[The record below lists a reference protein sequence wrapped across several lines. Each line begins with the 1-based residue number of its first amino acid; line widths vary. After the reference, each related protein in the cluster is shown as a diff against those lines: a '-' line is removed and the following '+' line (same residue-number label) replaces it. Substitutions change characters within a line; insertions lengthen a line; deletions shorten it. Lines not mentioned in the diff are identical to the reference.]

1 MILTNYQ
8 VEKSKKIREK
18 NKDLKLPRSGI
29 IWGADI
35 KKPTT
40 YFPLIYLAKPRWMT
54 EDQFQTILD
63 EIVISLPSEINI
75 EDSKKLI

>member
-18 NKDLKLPRSGI
+18 NKDLKLPKSGI
-29 IWGADI
+29 IWGSD
-35 KKPTT
+35 KEKPAT
-40 YFPLIYLAKPRWMT
+40 YFPLLYLAKPRWMT

-75 EDSKKLI
+75 EETKN